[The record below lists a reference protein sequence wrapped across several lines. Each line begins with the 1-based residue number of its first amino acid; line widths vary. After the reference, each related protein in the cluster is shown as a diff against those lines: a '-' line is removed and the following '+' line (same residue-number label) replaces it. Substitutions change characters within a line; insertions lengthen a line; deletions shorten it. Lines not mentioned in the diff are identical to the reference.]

1 MSKIR
6 ISLIIANIILG
17 FAIYLSFKGENKQR
31 ESFNEVLISTLS
43 NLDSVRLESGNA
55 SKVINLSKVSSNWMI
70 TEPYKWQINKLALS
84 NFQTKLAHFNTKNY
98 ELSELRN
105 KGEILEDYG
114 VHEFS
119 PRIKV
124 SHGENFIEFI
134 IGDIQE
140 TKKAVIH

>member
-70 TEPYKWQINKLALS
+70 TEPYEWQINKLTLS
-84 NFQTKLAHFNTKNY
+84 NFQTKVTIFLLNLFCNCLKD
-98 ELSELRN
+98 LS
-105 KGEILEDYG
+105 
-114 VHEFS
+114 
-119 PRIKV
+119 
-124 SHGENFIEFI
+124 I
-134 IGDIQE
+134 IFFCSWSS
-140 TKKAVIH
+140 KKITDL